1 MEGSLLWVLFLIHN
15 VYLIVSGDKRD
26 CSVFKSTNQ
35 CPEFNSQQPHGG
47 SQPSVMGFDALFCVS
62 EDSNSVLTYIKYIN
76 LKKQNLHFSEVLWR
90 LRQGWRRWRGVTGS
104 WISAWATS

>member
-15 VYLIVSGDKRD
+15 VYLIVSGVVVAVSGDKRD

-47 SQPSVMGFDALFCVS
+47 SQPSVMGFDVLFS
-62 EDSNSVLTYIKYIN
+62 YI
-76 LKKQNLHFSEVLWR
+76 R
-90 LRQGWRRWRGVTGS
+90 
-104 WISAWATS
+104 